1 MWSALFPNVGVAMP
15 NTIAGPGGAC
25 LSPSI
30 DKRSN
35 RVHRRLRP
43 TEVAER
49 FGVARQT
56 VHRWVARYRDSG
68 FDGLADRSHAP
79 KAHPWRVSAE
89 VEAVICDLRGLAPPV
104 EPAPPGLRARQA
116 RSPGHLP
123 VHGLPGADPSPA
135 DRAGAAAQAPG
146 PVPPVGAI
154 FGDGAV
160 AAGRDGQLV
169 PGRRPGMQDHH
180 RDR

>member
-1 MWSALFPNVGVAMP
+1 MP

-89 VEAVICDLRGLAPPV
+89 VEAVICDLRGSHRRSGPRRLVFELA
-104 EPAPPGLRARQA
+104 RR
-116 RSPGHLP
+116 GHPDISP